1 MTLFLVEIR
10 QLTAQLEASVAQVE
24 HQVKEEVRL
33 KSYASELEAKLAEFD
48 SINQDMNFKL
58 NNVLAEM
65 TQISHCKSQLDDSN
79 SMLLTEIDTKTVE
92 NSTLSIDLEKTKG
105 NDRNIE
111 HLSQNF
117 YARIFLAGL
126 HV

>member
-24 HQVKEEVRL
+24 HQVKEETRL